1 MAPGGLLSSHRQMRP
16 LHVPTTDIIRSS
28 ALASTFLGFHLLSP
42 LRTCAEPPAV
52 TRRVVGR
59 LRRLHA
65 FVTQF
70 VRLHDLLRL

>member
-42 LRTCAEPPAV
+42 PRTYAEPTPV
-52 TRRVVGR
+52 TRRVVAR
-59 LRRLHA
+59 LRRLHD
-65 FVTQF
+65 FVKPF
-70 VRLHDLLRL
+70 VRLHDLSR